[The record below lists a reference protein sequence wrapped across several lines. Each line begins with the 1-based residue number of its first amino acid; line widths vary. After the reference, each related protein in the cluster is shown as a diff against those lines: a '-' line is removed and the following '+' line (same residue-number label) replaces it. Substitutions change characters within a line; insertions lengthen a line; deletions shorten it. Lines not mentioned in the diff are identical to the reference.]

1 MIDLYSQIIEA
12 LKKPLSH
19 FFESNGTHIEDFP
32 LAPPTREDAGDL
44 SLPCH
49 SYAKALR
56 KAPQQIA
63 QQIADALKDEPLLS
77 KIEAVNGFLNF
88 RLNWVALAPK
98 ILDWS
103 LNDEGAIGKSKVL
116 ENRKIVIEY
125 SAPNTNKPQHLG
137 HCRNNMLGATMA
149 KLMQHAGAEVI
160 RVNLINDR
168 GIHICKSMLAYQLF
182 GNGVTPEST
191 GIKGDHLVGD
201 FYVKFDKA
209 FTAEYKEYLEKNQL
223 SVDALSK
230 DDFFNT
236 QSELGLKTRQM
247 LEAWEA
253 NDPSIHALWRLMNG
267 WCEAGFNETYQ
278 RMGVGF
284 EKVYRESETYLLGK
298 DLIAQGL
305 ENGVFYQNAKGA
317 IVFDQ
322 SKIGLEGEKV
332 VLRSN
337 GTSVYITQD
346 LGTAMLR
353 KTDYACD
360 EMIYVVG
367 DEQARHFQVLFGILS
382 ELEPSLKGKL
392 HHLSYGMVELPD
404 GKMKSRE
411 GTVVDA
417 DDLMD
422 EMRAQAMEIAK
433 DNWPDISQEELLK
446 RAEIVALSGLKF
458 FLLKYAPPT
467 TFIFDK
473 EKSIKPEG
481 ETGVYCQYAY
491 ARGGKILEKLPAGY
505 EKLTADYGVFEIPVI
520 QELLK
525 GILKFPKEAQDAA
538 VLHKPNLVT
547 KALFDISKAF
557 STFYNHPDCNVLK
570 AKPEQ
575 QKAYSL
581 LVLSTRRIIKNGL
594 ALLGIEVLE
603 EL

>member
-1 MIDLYSQIIEA
+1 MLDLYADFIQQLKLPLKEYFEA
-12 LKKPLSH
+12 QGLS
-19 FFESNGTHIEDFP
+19 IEDFP

-49 SYAKALR
+49 SYAKVLK

-63 QQIADALKDEPLLS
+63 LALAEKLQSQALVKEAQ
-77 KIEAVNGFLNF
+77 AVNGFLNF
-88 RLNWVALAPK
+88 SLNWGHISPTILNWALT
-98 ILDWS
+98 
-103 LNDEGAIGKSKVL
+103 DESAIGKSNALAGRKV
-116 ENRKIVIEY
+116 VIEY

-149 KLMQHAGAEVI
+149 KLMQHAGADVV

-182 GNGVTPEST
+182 GDGINPESS

-209 FTAEYKEYLEKNQL
+209 FTAEYKAYLEVNNLTTEQ
-223 SVDALSK
+223 LSK

-236 QSELGLKTRQM
+236 KSTLGKKTQDM
-247 LEAWEA
+247 LEAWEKQ
-253 NDPSIHALWRLMNG
+253 DPEVLALWRLMNG
-267 WCEAGFNETYQ
+267 WCEDGFDETYK

-284 EKVYRESETYLLGK
+284 DKVYKESETYLLGK
-298 DLIAQGL
+298 DLITKGL
-305 ENGVFYQNAKGA
+305 ETGVFHQNAKGA
-317 IVFDQ
+317 IAFDLK
-322 SKIGLEGEKV
+322 KIGLDGEKV

-353 KTDYACD
+353 KNDYACD

-417 DDLMD
+417 DDLMNELRD
-422 EMRAQAMEIAK
+422 QAALIGKE
-433 DNWPDISQEELLK
+433 NWPHLSDEELQY

-473 EKSIKPEG
+473 ERSIKPEG

-491 ARGGKILEKLPAGY
+491 ARGGKILDKLS
-505 EKLTADYGVFEIPVI
+505 ADILDLEPDFSITTHAVVA
-520 QELLK
+520 ELLK
-525 GILKFPKEAQDAA
+525 AMLKFPGEVKDAA
-538 VLHKPNLVT
+538 LLHKPNLVT
-547 KALFDISKAF
+547 KALFDLSKAF
-557 STFYNHPDCNVLK
+557 STFYNHPECNVLK
-570 AKPEQ
+570 AEPRQ
-575 QKAYSL
+575 QKTMAM
-581 LVLSTRRIIKNGL
+581 LVQSTRRILKHGL

>member
-1 MIDLYSQIIEA
+1 MIDLYSQLIEE
-12 LKKPLSH
+12 LKKPLAQ
-19 FFESNGTHIEDFP
+19 FFENNGISQLDFP

-63 QQIADALKDEPLLS
+63 QQIADHLQNEPMLS
-77 KIEAVNGFLNF
+77 KVEAVNGFLNF
-88 RLNWVALAPK
+88 RLNWATLAPK

-103 LNDEGAIGKSKVL
+103 LNDEGAIGKSSVL
-116 ENRKIVIEY
+116 AQRKIVIEY

-137 HCRNNMLGATMA
+137 HCRNNMLGVTMA

-182 GNGVTPEST
+182 GNGVTPQST

-209 FTAEYKEYLEKNQL
+209 FSAEYKEYLEKNQL
-223 SVDALSK
+223 SAENLSK

-236 QSELGLKTRQM
+236 HSELGLKTRQM
-247 LEAWEA
+247 LEAWE
-253 NDPSIHALWRLMNG
+253 NHDPEVYALWQLMNG

-278 RMGVGF
+278 RMGVSF

-298 DLIAQGL
+298 DLISQGL
-305 ENGVFYQNAKGA
+305 ESGVFHKNAKGA
-317 IVFDQ
+317 VVFDQ
-322 SKIGLEGEKV
+322 TKIGLEGEKV

-337 GTSVYITQD
+337 GTSVYMTQD

-353 KTDYACD
+353 KNDYACD

-422 EMRAQAMEIAK
+422 EMRDQALEISK
-433 DNWPDISQEELLK
+433 DNWPGISQEELMQ
-446 RAEIVALSGLKF
+446 RSETIALSGLKF

-491 ARGGKILEKLPAGY
+491 ARGGKILEKLPTGY
-505 EKLTADYGVFEIPVI
+505 ENQDADYSIFQVAVI
-520 QELLK
+520 QDLIK
-525 GILKFPKEAQDAA
+525 SILKFPKEVQDAA

-547 KALFDISKAF
+547 KALFDISKSF

-570 AKPEQ
+570 ANPAQ
-575 QKAYSL
+575 QKTYAL
-581 LVLSTRRIIKNGL
+581 LVQSTRRIIKHGL